1 MEPEETTVD
10 ERPRRRRCLWG
21 YLGMLGAVIVVE
33 TFVARHRLDLT
44 DTASLTWVM
53 SGKAAAI
60 EARDSEI
67 FCVGDSLA

>member
-1 MEPEETTVD
+1 
-10 ERPRRRRCLWG
+10 
-21 YLGMLGAVIVVE
+21 MLGAVIVVE

-53 SGKAAAI
+53 SGKAAAS